1 MAVDPVRVGQLI
13 VFAGL
18 PGVGK
23 TTLARQVADALDV
36 TFLRIDTIEVAVL
49 RSGLPIAGN
58 PVGYLVAS
66 WVAADQLHSG
76 RSVVTDAVNNVEIAR
91 LGWREIA
98 ADTGASVHFVEVVCS
113 DAVEHRRRVEA
124 RTADIEGL
132 ANPSWADIQARRW
145 ESLDEP
151 HLRIDNLGPSAPHVQ
166 AVLDWLS
173 R

>member
-1 MAVDPVRVGQLI
+1 MAADPARTGRLI

-58 PVGYLVAS
+58 PVGYLVAG
-66 WVAADQLHSG
+66 WVAADQLRSG
-76 RSVVTDAVNNVEIAR
+76 RAVVTDAVNNVEVAR

-98 ADTGASVHFVEVVCS
+98 ADADATVHFIEIVCS
-113 DAVEHRRRVEA
+113 DVDEHRRRVEV

-132 ANPSWADIQARRW
+132 ANPSWEDVQARRW
-145 ESLDEP
+145 EPLDEP
-151 HLRIDNLGPSAPHVQ
+151 HLRIDNVGPSAPHVATILQ
-166 AVLDWLS
+166 WLG